1 MPYNWKGIWNLGEFR
16 MKRRRKSGK
25 TIFVLLLL
33 FCTLATIQILFQH
46 RAPHY
51 LNSDPFADVKKYQPF
66 IQNEL
71 AKYQLEEYTPVVV
84 ALMQQE
90 SHGKG
95 GDPMQA
101 SESAG
106 LPRNSIQDPKQ
117 SIQVG
122 VKHFQR
128 VLTYGK
134 QKNVDFPTIIQ
145 AYNMGVGYIDFVAQ
159 NGGKHSEDLAK
170 KYSLLQVQKKP
181 DIYTCGDNKNNFRYP
196 YCYGDFTY
204 STKVTNNMKLLA
216 DTVPVTGSSGN

>member
-1 MPYNWKGIWNLGEFR
+1 
-16 MKRRRKSGK
+16 MKRRRKKFK
-25 TIFVLLLL
+25 TIFVLLML
-33 FCTLATIQILFQH
+33 FCALAAIQNYFQH
-46 RAPHY
+46 RTPHTVK
-51 LNSDPFADVKKYQPF
+51 SDPFADVKKYSPL

-71 AKYQLEEYTPVVV
+71 EKYHLENYTTVVI

-106 LPRNSIQDPKQ
+106 LAPNTIKDPKQ

-128 VLTYGK
+128 ALTYGN
-134 QKNVDFPTIIQ
+134 QKKVDFPTIIQ
-145 AYNMGVGYIDFVAQ
+145 AYNMGIGYIDYVAQ
-159 NGGKHSEDLAK
+159 HGGKHSEDLAK
-170 KYSLLQVQKKP
+170 QFSLLQVQKKP
-181 DIYTCGDNKNNFRYP
+181 NIYTCRDNKNNFRYP

-204 STKVTNNMKLLA
+204 STKVTKNVHSLA
-216 DTVPVTGSSGN
+216 DSVSVISSKKTTSESF

>member
-1 MPYNWKGIWNLGEFR
+1 
-16 MKRRRKSGK
+16 MKRRRKKFK
-25 TIFVLLLL
+25 TIFVLLML
-33 FCTLATIQILFQH
+33 FCALAAIQNYFQN
-46 RAPHY
+46 RTPHTVK
-51 LNSDPFADVKKYQPF
+51 SDPFADVKKYSPL

-71 AKYQLEEYTPVVV
+71 EKYHLENYTTVVI

-106 LPRNSIQDPKQ
+106 LAPNTIKDPKQ

-128 VLTYGK
+128 ALTYGN
-134 QKNVDFPTIIQ
+134 QKKVDFPTIIQ
-145 AYNMGVGYIDFVAQ
+145 AYNMGIGYIDYVAQ
-159 NGGKHSEDLAK
+159 HGGKHSEDLAK
-170 KYSLLQVQKKP
+170 QFSLLQVQKKP
-181 DIYTCGDNKNNFRYP
+181 NIYTCKDNKNNFRYP

-204 STKVTNNMKLLA
+204 STKVTKNVNSLA
-216 DTVPVTGSSGN
+216 DSVSVISSKKTTSESF